1 MFLIYFKLC
10 FRDFYR
16 KKSEFL
22 ISPPLLDGMKF
33 PPSYKKKIICLKV
46 VLEHAKWLI
55 YILNSTTQLLNYGK
69 KPVNIVP

>member
-22 ISPPLLDGMKF
+22 KGPPLLDGMAF
-33 PPSYKKKIICLKV
+33 PQSYKKKIITLKF
-46 VLEHAKWLI
+46 VLEGAVRLI
-55 YILNSTTQLLNYGK
+55 LISNSTTQLLNYGK
-69 KPVNIVP
+69 NRVNTVP